1 MTSRGSKKV
10 GAEMSAT
17 KNIVKNEY
25 KQFLG
30 PTIGARPMRAAAN
43 AISSSG
49 VSMKTY
55 KADKMTPYLLQGLR
69 QMRTAGGR
77 LALKEEGAFNF
88 SGPAPEKRNTLDVKT
103 KVESELSGNLLFAA
117 GSMIGVSFEFP
128 TPIIH
133 TKNIPSL
140 VEKITLT
147 PNYRFVGIDTDLPS
161 IQLYPN
167 GSTDYIKN
175 IRAVHIKSG
184 QADTS
189 AGYLFFEF
197 SANAIPPTDA
207 YIPDMPYNKYV
218 FDFDFKKGAAF
229 TKEEM
234 NTQMSYRAV
243 IGHEQVFTFSSK
255 RVSKFEHSNDGIYND
270 YKSLYFYNDSI
281 YNPMYF
287 RVHHRLATHYNGV
300 AVAMNYTESG
310 STPAA
315 ITNLTNSH
323 KTTGEISFNIPK
335 QPNEAKTYLI
345 NTMQVTLNN
354 KKGVQKKSVTYTN
367 ADVSYNLNKDVSYIF
382 AKPTALTYEDGM
394 YAGKT
399 IMKLGTPVSKEK
411 PFIVKFDNPLWST
424 NPTHLFG
431 ATDLSYAIGKG
442 SSTYV
447 SLPVNS
453 TTLDFSKNAL
463 GQITYMK
470 VQTDLSTNKYDDVD
484 VRMSVKGPKDE
495 VLLSKVLTLVSGD
508 LLALPTVDG
517 SMNLHS
523 GFKLAATP
531 DDATAENKLVFQ
543 FTKTNNVI
551 TDAKQLKGVTYKVGS
566 SGAITP
572 IAADHRLAN
581 ATHDYVEIS
590 FNVASLDDYTF
601 YVDLSKNATGT
612 SDVDV
617 SYEFVIPKS
626 EIYKFPKLMYGAVPR
641 TVNGTQYSQ
650 IGTNSLS
657 KSAKLPYVWRLAHS
671 SNSSGVDRLG
681 ASDNGSEVAHFK
693 GKMDIRAVDISY
705 TNAGTQTI
713 HIPVSNADLDKLNST
728 FDLSFAATYSVDT
741 SYDMFYSLR
750 HGDVEYKQSIKN
762 ILEPHLIA

>member
-1 MTSRGSKKV
+1 MTSRGNKKM

-17 KNIVKNEY
+17 KNIVKNEF

-30 PTIGARPMRAAAN
+30 PSIGARPMRAAAN

-49 VSMKTY
+49 VGKQSY
-55 KADKMTPYLLQGLR
+55 KADKMTPYLLQGLK

-88 SGPAPEKRNTLDVKT
+88 SGPPPEKKNSLDVKT
-103 KVESELSGNLLFAA
+103 KVVSELSGNLLFAT

-133 TKNIPSL
+133 TESIPSL

-147 PNYRFVGIDTDLPS
+147 PNYKFVGLNYDLPS

-167 GSTDYIKN
+167 SPSHFIQN
-175 IRAVHIKSG
+175 IRADHIKS
-184 QADTS
+184 ASKDTS
-189 AGYLFFEF
+189 AGYLYFEF
-197 SANAIPPTDA
+197 SANAIPSTDA
-207 YIPDMPYNKYV
+207 YLPDMPYNQYV
-218 FDFDFKKGAAF
+218 FDFNFKKGAGF

-234 NTQMSYRAV
+234 NTQMNYQAV
-243 IGHEQVFTFSSK
+243 IGQEQVFTFSSK
-255 RVSKFEHSNDGIYND
+255 RVSKFEHSNDGNYGD
-270 YKSLYFYNDSI
+270 YKSLYFYNDAK

-287 RVHHRLATHYNGV
+287 RVHHRLATHENGV
-300 AVAMNYTESG
+300 AVTMKFTESG
-310 STPAA
+310 SSIAA
-315 ITNLTNSH
+315 ISNLTNSH
-323 KTTGEISFNIPK
+323 KTNGEISFNIPK

-345 NTMQVTLNN
+345 NTMKVTLNN
-354 KKGVQKKSVTYTN
+354 KKGTEKKSVTYTN
-367 ADVSYNLNKDVSYIF
+367 DDVSYNLNNDISYIF

-411 PFIVKFDNPLWST
+411 PFIVKFNKPLWST
-424 NPTHLFG
+424 NPAHLFG

-442 SSTYV
+442 SATYM
-447 SLPVNS
+447 SLPVDS

-517 SMNLHS
+517 CMNLHS

-531 DDATAENKLVFQ
+531 DDSAVENKVVFQ

-551 TDAKQLKGVTYKVGS
+551 TNANQLKGVTYKVGS
-566 SGAITP
+566 SGVITP
-572 IAADHRLAN
+572 IASDHRVAN

-590 FNVASLDDYTF
+590 FNVASLEDHTF
-601 YVDLSKNATGT
+601 YVDLAKNATGT
-612 SDVDV
+612 SDSDV

-626 EIYKFPKLMYGAVPR
+626 EIYKFPKLEYTAVPR

-650 IGTNSLS
+650 IGGSSLS
-657 KSAKLPYVWRLAHS
+657 KSAKLPYVWRLTHS

-681 ASDNGSEVAHFK
+681 ASDNGSAVSHFK
-693 GKMDIRAVDISY
+693 GKMDISAVDISY
-705 TNAGTQTI
+705 THSGTKTI
-713 HIPVSNADLDKLNST
+713 HIPVSNADLNKLNST

-741 SYDMFYSLR
+741 SYDLFYSLR
-750 HGDVEYKQSIKN
+750 HGDVEYKQNIKN
-762 ILEPHLIA
+762 LLQPHLIA